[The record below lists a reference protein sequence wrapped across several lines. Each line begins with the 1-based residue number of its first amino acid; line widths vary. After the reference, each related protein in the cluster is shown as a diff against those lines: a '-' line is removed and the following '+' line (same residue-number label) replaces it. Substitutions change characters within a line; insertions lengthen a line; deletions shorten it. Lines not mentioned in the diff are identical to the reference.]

1 MGSHTPGKLP
11 AIVLNKLKDGWHG
24 DGGGLYLFVRGT
36 SRSWVF
42 RYTGADGKRRNMG
55 LGSLAA
61 VGLSEARKL
70 ALQAR
75 QQVHHPTETVDP
87 VSVRRA
93 QVNERRLVKAR
104 EMTFE
109 ECATACIEAKRH
121 EWKNP
126 KHIAQWMSTLETY
139 AYPLMG
145 KLPVNSID
153 TDLVVKCLQPIW
165 TTKTETAARLRG
177 RIETV
182 LAWATTSKYR
192 QGDNPARW
200 RGHLDTLLAKPSK
213 IAKVEHFSALAYQ
226 LLPTFMVELRAKEG
240 LGVKALEFAILTAA
254 RSGEVR
260 MATWS
265 EIDIDRKEWVIPAGR
280 MKAGKEHTVPLS
292 KSAQDLLCNLPKLE
306 GCELIFP
313 SATKE
318 NKPLSDMTLTSI
330 LRRMGQK
337 DITVHGFRSSFRDWA
352 GDTTHFPK
360 EVIENALAHQLK
372 DKAEAAYARSTQLAK
387 RRELMDAWAVYCS
400 TAPVSAELKNSKYAG
415 IADLIKKN

>member
-1 MGSHTPGKLP
+1 
-11 AIVLNKLKDGWHG
+11 
-24 DGGGLYLFVRGT
+24 
-36 SRSWVF
+36 
-42 RYTGADGKRRNMG
+42 MG

-75 QQVHHPTETVDP
+75 QQVHHPTEPVDP

-226 LLPTFMVELRAKEG
+226 LLPSFMVELRAKEG

-292 KSAQDLLCNLPKLE
+292 KSAQDLLRNLPKLE